1 MYSRRY
7 FLLGM
12 GAVALGQMTSGCSI
26 GSKLKLRVRL
36 LENSIPPQL
45 LRSFRQ
51 ELEQPIQLKFKA
63 ETQLAGLF
71 KGLEVWQ
78 EESQQKDTPN
88 KLILPLRRL
97 VRLSPPATP
106 DLVSLGDFWLTGAIK
121 EKLIQPIEVKQLPL
135 WKKLPPRW
143 QELVRRN
150 EKGQLSKS
158 GKIWGAPYRWGCTA
172 IAYNKE
178 KFTSEGWD
186 LPTDWQDLWRPEL
199 RNRLSL
205 LDSPRE
211 IIGLTLKKL
220 GSSYNSANLVDVAD
234 LKKELIALNKQ
245 VKLYSSDSYL
255 QPLVLED
262 TDIAVGWST
271 DFLSLKASYPN
282 IEVVIPNSGTA
293 LWADVWV
300 NPVSSQNSNSDTT
313 AAPSVLE
320 KWLNFC
326 WESQSAQQISLFTSG
341 SSPMLRTIDKE
352 KLPAALSNNPLALPK
367 ESIWQQS
374 EFLLPLS
381 TKTTQQYEFLWQEIR
396 EN

>member
-7 FLLGM
+7 FLLGI
-12 GAVALGQMTSGCSI
+12 GSVALGQMASGCSI
-26 GSKLKLRVRL
+26 GAKLDLRVRL
-36 LENSIPPQL
+36 LKDSIPPQL

-51 ELEQPIQLKFKA
+51 ESQERIALNFRA

-71 KGLEVWQ
+71 KDLEIWQ
-78 EESQQKDTPN
+78 EESQQKNTPN
-88 KLILPLRRL
+88 KLVLPLRRL

-106 DLVSLGDFWLTGAIK
+106 DLLSLGDFWLTGAIK
-121 EKLIQPIEVKQLPL
+121 EKLIQPIDVKQLPL
-135 WKKLPPRW
+135 WKELPPRW
-143 QELVRRN
+143 QELVRRD

-158 GKIWGAPYRWGCTA
+158 GKIWGAPYRWGCSA
-172 IAYNKE
+172 IAYNQE
-178 KFTSEGWD
+178 KFNSQGWD

-211 IIGLTLKKL
+211 VIGLTLKKL
-220 GSSYNSANLVDVAD
+220 GLSYNSPNLTEVAN
-234 LKKELIALNKQ
+234 LKKELIALHKQ

-282 IEVVIPNSGTA
+282 IKVVIPNSGTA
-293 LWADVWV
+293 LWADLWV
-300 NPVSSQNSNSDTT
+300 NPISSQNSTSKTKD
-313 AAPSVLE
+313 APSLSQ

-341 SSPMLRTIDKE
+341 SSPMLRTIDKD
-352 KLPAALSNNPLALPK
+352 KLPADLRKNPLALPK

-381 TKTTQQYEFLWQEIR
+381 AKTTQQYESLWQEIR
-396 EN
+396 NN